1 MKQPKHTSPGIA
13 KRPMTYRGSHKTI
26 AGPNAGHTDRLAR
39 GNQLRPKGK

>member
-1 MKQPKHTSPGIA
+1 MKKADRPTPGLD

-39 GNQLRPKGK
+39 GDQLRPKGK